1 MFILAKLQLDRKG
14 SCLSLSV
21 ELEASKL
28 ALNFRSVR
36 WQEFQWTSDLRWP
49 QCLRPLLAKTATRR
63 MDGSP
68 VMGTSLH
75 RLRLHFLAVDL
86 KIFVARMSLCLPLLE
101 EKQKWNFLLVWVQEL
116 AENTK
121 KKNGSNS
128 NGKWN
133 RSWLGKKSEA
143 EPTAFSLG
151 LLIN

>member
-49 QCLRPLLAKTATRR
+49 QCLRPLLAKTAIRR

-101 EKQKWNFLLVWVQEL
+101 EKQK
-116 AENTK
+116 
-121 KKNGSNS
+121 
-128 NGKWN
+128 
-133 RSWLGKKSEA
+133 
-143 EPTAFSLG
+143 
-151 LLIN
+151 